1 MISLENV
8 LKEILP
14 IDSRYMIMHISE
26 LPADISSKIASYYLG
41 DPKYM
46 KLKHSKGLRKIQK
59 KYKPYYT
66 EEEREEYEYFEQMS
80 DCSEVDMKGV
90 VFKYKLMQ
98 GEYRK
103 ALFYDINRQY
113 EKIKNIINKEIE
125 EQFKQDYD
133 IFNIYVA
140 IRRKYQDDR
149 EYDVRHLHDSDRQ
162 EGWWVSCISDDNFDY
177 PSLKRTI
184 DRKQQVESDLYLYYD
199 EDAVVSSYNISIS
212 LRFKSFE

>member
-1 MISLENV
+1 
-8 LKEILP
+8 
-14 IDSRYMIMHISE
+14 MHISE
-26 LPADISSKIASYYLG
+26 LPTDILSKIVSYKLG

-46 KLKHSKGLRKIQK
+46 RLKYSKGLRKIQK

-90 VFKYKLMQ
+90 IFKYKLMQ
-98 GEYRK
+98 GEYRNI
-103 ALFYDINRQY
+103 LFYYINRQY

-125 EQFKQDYD
+125 EQLKQDYD
-133 IFNIYVA
+133 IFNIHVA

-162 EGWWVSCISDDNFDY
+162 EGWWVSCNSDDNFDY
-177 PSLKRTI
+177 PSLRRTI

-199 EDAVVSSYNISIS
+199 EGAVVSSYNITIS
-212 LRFKSFE
+212 LRFANT